1 MTKERNYLVIK
12 AIEVKKVIR
21 SHVAPV
27 AMLSVNIVSP
37 RDCAHRFSKRNSS
50 AYSATTSA
58 QDIFLLF
65 LGIILLVVGTPG
77 LRIITGVMVLWQL
90 VEEAIQLKTQ
100 NKYLKST
107 ENLLDITMLLLVP
120 LLLVL
125 PDV

>member
-1 MTKERNYLVIK
+1 M
-12 AIEVKKVIR
+12 

-37 RDCAHRFSKRNSS
+37 RDCVHRFSKRNSS

-90 VEEAIQLKTQ
+90 AEEAIQLKTQ
-100 NKYLKST
+100 NTKYLKST

>member
-1 MTKERNYLVIK
+1 MPKL
-12 AIEVKKVIR
+12 
-21 SHVAPV
+21 
-27 AMLSVNIVSP
+27 
-37 RDCAHRFSKRNSS
+37 AHETVMPYF
-50 AYSATTSA
+50 
-58 QDIFLLF
+58 F